1 MPNIYIL
8 IIILVALIA
17 FSVVIFILRN
27 PRKRKDFSI
36 DYTAALNYLLSG
48 DKKKAFEKLKETVQ
62 KNTANIDAYI
72 KIGDILR
79 DEGHVQRAI
88 KIHRGLTV
96 RNNLTQ
102 LERIQIAKSL
112 VKDYKA
118 AERYDKAIE
127 TCESLL
133 DLTNNEIWVQEL
145 LIQQYEEMG
154 DWDRAF
160 EAQKK
165 LARRQG
171 VNKDAQLALYKVE
184 AGTKL
189 VEQEKEHDARIKFR
203 EAIKIDKKCAPA
215 YLYLSDSYIRE
226 NRLSDAFKE
235 LKRFIEKAPQLSY
248 LAFGRIT
255 EILFETGDF
264 GEIEHI
270 YTELF
275 QHNPDI
281 DSIRFALADI
291 YERKGE
297 IQKAIELCHE
307 ELEKHP
313 DSELAKQYLVKYY
326 ARTNNVEK
334 AVELSLEL
342 VDKSLNEEMK
352 FTCNNCGFT
361 DKRPY
366 WHCPQ
371 CHAWNSYLN

>member
-1 MPNIYIL
+1 MSNIYIL
-8 IIILVALIA
+8 IIVVVALIA
-17 FSVVIFILRN
+17 LSIVIFILLK
-27 PRKRKDFSI
+27 PKKRKDFSI

-48 DKKKAFEKLKETVQ
+48 DKIKAFAKLKETVR

-72 KIGDILR
+72 KIADILR
-79 DEGHVQRAI
+79 DEGHAQRAV

-118 AERYDKAIE
+118 AEQYDKAIE

-133 DLTNNEIWVQEL
+133 DLTNKEYWVQEL
-145 LIQQYEEMG
+145 LIQLYEEMG
-154 DWDRAF
+154 DWEKAF

-165 LARRQG
+165 LARKQG
-171 VNKDAQLALYKVE
+171 VNKEPQLALYKVE
-184 AGTKL
+184 AGL
-189 VEQEKEHDARIKFR
+189 RLIEQEKEHDARVKFR

-215 YLYLSDSYIRE
+215 YLYLSDSYIRV

-235 LKRFIEKAPQLSY
+235 LKLFLEKTPQLSF
-248 LAFGRIT
+248 LAFGRIK
-255 EILFETGDF
+255 EILFQTGDF

-270 YTELF
+270 YTKLF

-297 IQKAIELCHE
+297 IKKAIELCHE

-326 ARTNNVEK
+326 ARTNDVEK
-334 AVELSLEL
+334 AVKLSLEL
-342 VDKSLNEEMK
+342 VDKSLNEDMK
-352 FTCNNCGFT
+352 FTCKNCGFT
-361 DKRPY
+361 DNQPY
-366 WHCPQ
+366 WHCPK

>member
-8 IIILVALIA
+8 IIILIALIA
-17 FSVVIFILRN
+17 IFMAIFILRN

-48 DKKKAFEKLKETVQ
+48 DKKKAFEKLKETVK

-72 KIGDILR
+72 KIADILR

-112 VKDYKA
+112 VKDYKTA
-118 AERYDKAIE
+118 GRYDKAIE

-133 DLTNNEIWVQEL
+133 ELTNNETWVQEL

-154 DWDRAF
+154 DWEKAF

-165 LARRQG
+165 LARKQG
-171 VNKDAQLALYKVE
+171 ANKDAQLALYKVE
-184 AGTKL
+184 AGLIL
-189 VEQEKEHDARIKFR
+189 VEQEKEHDARLRFR
-203 EAIKIDKKCAPA
+203 DAIKIDNKCAPA

-248 LAFGRIT
+248 LAFGRIK

-270 YTELF
+270 YIELF

-281 DSIRFALADI
+281 NSIRFALADI

-297 IQKAIELCHE
+297 IKKAIELCHE

-342 VDKSLNEEMK
+342 VDDSLNEEMK

>member
-1 MPNIYIL
+1 MSNIYI
-8 IIILVALIA
+8 IIFILVALIA
-17 FSVVIFILRN
+17 IFAVVFILRN
-27 PRKRKDFSI
+27 PKKKRDSSI

-48 DKKKAFEKLKETVQ
+48 ERRKAFEKLKETVR
-62 KNTANIDAYI
+62 KNTTNIDAYI
-72 KIGDILR
+72 KLADILR

-88 KIHRGLTV
+88 KVHRSLTV

-127 TCESLL
+127 TCQSLM
-133 DLTNNEIWVQEL
+133 DLTNGETWVQEL
-145 LIQQYEEMG
+145 LIRMYEEKG
-154 DWDRAF
+154 DWEKAF

-165 LARRQG
+165 FARKQG
-171 VNKDAQLALYKVE
+171 VNKDWLLALYKVE
-184 AGTKL
+184 EGLRLIEK
-189 VEQEKEHDARIKFR
+189 EKEHDGRVKFR

-215 YLYLSDSYIRE
+215 YLYLSDSYIRK

-235 LKRFIEKAPQLSY
+235 LKRFLKKAPQLSY
-248 LAFGRIT
+248 LAFGRIK
-255 EILFETGDF
+255 EVLYETGDF
-264 GEIEHI
+264 GDIENI
-270 YTELF
+270 YNDLF

-281 DSIRFALADI
+281 HSIRFALADL

-297 IQKAIELCHE
+297 IEHAIELCRE

-326 ARTNNVEK
+326 ARTGNSEK

-342 VDKSLNEEMK
+342 VEKSLNEEMQ
-352 FTCNNCGFT
+352 FTCENCGFT
-361 DKRPY
+361 DNRPY